1 MGDLLKI
8 WTRLLEEVRSDPMV
22 AEVMD
27 ITIMVVVIEDEVIM
41 EIEAIGIKAR
51 DRTTQEEYTT
61 SITTYFLRYT

>member
-1 MGDLLKI
+1 
-8 WTRLLEEVRSDPMV
+8 
-22 AEVMD
+22 MD